1 MRRTSIT
8 LSDINI
14 YLFRMVND
22 QGKEYTMLNLV
33 MIFVAEYTVFF
44 LVLAVIIFWFACSN
58 QNRMMVLCGIATFV
72 LSGILG
78 KIAGKIHSNSQP
90 FAELENVNKLIEKAV
105 NNSFLSDHT
114 ILFFSICVS
123 FCLFKRS
130 WGSLWIV
137 LAALVGISRIWVG
150 VHYPADV
157 LAGAIISIIVAVLV
171 YKIVPELGITRKL
184 IAVYEKDEH
193 VILSG
198 FTKQKQDKTKDL

>member
-1 MRRTSIT
+1 
-8 LSDINI
+8 
-14 YLFRMVND
+14 
-22 QGKEYTMLNLV
+22 
-33 MIFVAEYTVFF
+33 
-44 LVLAVIIFWFACSN
+44 
-58 QNRMMVLCGIATFV
+58 MMVLCGIATFV

-137 LAALVGISRIWVG
+137 LAALVGVSRIWVG